1 MLHRNAPLS
10 VEGRRRLVERCQS
23 RPVAHVAA
31 EMGISRQCAS
41 KWVNRHRK
49 YGEAGLA
56 DQASVPHHQP
66 AATPAQVV
74 VRIETMRRDHK
85 WSARR
90 ISSELTGEGVT
101 VSVRTVSRQLVHLG
115 LNRRRFLDP
124 TGENNRHPRR
134 IHARW
139 PGHMVHLDV
148 KKVGVIPDG
157 GGWRVH
163 GRGTEQAKQSIRGRK
178 RGGRARYTYL
188 HTAIDGF
195 SRLAYTE
202 ALPDEQA
209 RTAIG
214 FTHRARA
221 FFARHGIL
229 HVHRLVTDNGA
240 CYRARDFAT
249 VLRGARHQRITPYTP
264 RHNGK
269 VERYHRILAEEFLYA
284 HVWTSE
290 QHRSEAL
297 QVWNVHYNYHRP
309 HTAAGNQPPATRL
322 HTGVTNVMASYS

>member
-1 MLHRNAPLS
+1 L
-10 VEGRRRLVERCQS
+10 
-23 RPVAHVAA
+23 AA
-31 EMGISRQCAS
+31 EDI
-41 KWVNRHRK
+41 
-49 YGEAGLA
+49 LI
-56 DQASVPHHQP
+56 
-66 AATPAQVV
+66 AA
-74 VRIETMRRDHK
+74 
-85 WSARR
+85 
-90 ISSELTGEGVT
+90 
-101 VSVRTVSRQLVHLG
+101 RTVSRHLAHLG

-124 TGENNRHPRR
+124 TGENNREPRR

-139 PGHMVHLDV
+139 PGHMVHLEV

-157 GGWRVH
+157 GGWRAR
-163 GRGTEQAKQSIRGRK
+163 GRGSEQAKPSVRGR
-178 RGGRARYTYL
+178 RCGGRTCYTYL

-221 FFARHGIL
+221 FFARHGIT

-240 CYRARDFAT
+240 CYRAHDFAT

-269 VERYHRILAEEFLYA
+269 VERYHRILTEEFLYA
-284 HVWTSE
+284 HTWTSE
-290 QHRSEAL
+290 QHRSTAL
-297 QVWNVHYNYHRP
+297 HIWNAHYNYHRP
-309 HTAAGNQPPATRL
+309 HTTAGDQPPATRL
-322 HTGVTNVMASYS
+322 HTGAHTEHPFQRRMPASRVWKTPGPPTNQVRLVRRTINGTVWQPVFRGGEYAIRGRELRLPEARNHELVFVEVRA

>member
-1 MLHRNAPLS
+1 MS
-10 VEGRRRLVERCQS
+10 VEGRRRLIERCRT
-23 RPVAHVAA
+23 RPIAHVAA

-41 KWVNRHRK
+41 KWVNRHDK
-49 YGEAGLA
+49 YGDAGLL
-56 DQASVPHHQP
+56 DRPSVPHHQP
-66 AATPAQVV
+66 TATPAQVV
-74 VRIETMRRDHK
+74 VRIEKMRRDHK

-90 ISSELTGEGVT
+90 IARELAGESVT
-101 VSVRTVSRQLVHLG
+101 VAVRTVSRHLAYLG
-115 LNRRRFLDP
+115 LNRRRFIDP
-124 TGENNRHPRR
+124 TGENNREPRR

-148 KKVGVIPDG
+148 KKVGVISDG

-163 GRGTEQAKQSIRGRK
+163 GRGSEQAKQSMRGRR

-221 FFARHGIL
+221 FFTAHGIA
-229 HVHRLVTDNGA
+229 HVHRIVTDNGS

-284 HVWTSE
+284 HTWTSE

-297 QVWNVHYNYHRP
+297 KVWNIHYNYHRP
-309 HTAAGNQPPATRL
+309 HTTAGNQPPVTRL
-322 HTGVTNVMASYS
+322 HTGVTNVVTSYS

>member
-1 MLHRNAPLS
+1 
-10 VEGRRRLVERCQS
+10 
-23 RPVAHVAA
+23 
-31 EMGISRQCAS
+31 
-41 KWVNRHRK
+41 
-49 YGEAGLA
+49 
-56 DQASVPHHQP
+56 
-66 AATPAQVV
+66 
-74 VRIETMRRDHK
+74 MRREHK

-90 ISSELTGEGVT
+90 ISLELAGEGIT
-101 VSVRTVSRQLVHLG
+101 VSVRTVSRHLAHLG
-115 LNRRRFLDP
+115 LNRRRFIDP
-124 TGENNRHPRR
+124 TGENNREPRR

-139 PGHMVHLDV
+139 PGHMIHLDV

-163 GRGTEQAKQSIRGRK
+163 GRGSEQAKQSVRGRQ
-178 RGGRARYTYL
+178 RGTKARYTYL

-214 FTHRARA
+214 FTHRARV
-221 FFARHGIL
+221 FFARHGIT
-229 HVHRLVTDNGA
+229 HIHRIVTDNGA
-240 CYRARDFAT
+240 CYRAHDFAT

-284 HVWTSE
+284 HTWTSE

-297 QVWNVHYNYHRP
+297 KIWNVHYNYHRP
-309 HTAAGNQPPATRL
+309 HTTAGNQPPATRL
-322 HTGVTNVMASYS
+322 HTGVTNVMTSYN